1 MALLR
6 DFEKIEC
13 PAHLYSPEKT
23 KKTGKVFRHAI
34 PILPCS
40 LKPEMTYK
48 EDPAIA

>member
-1 MALLR
+1 MAFLR

-13 PAHLYSPEKT
+13 PVHLYSPEKT

-34 PILPCS
+34 QILPSS

-48 EDPAIA
+48 EHPAIA